1 MPEKNLNKGKDQS
14 QSKEEEIGRGR
25 NGILSPLSLLLLAVC
40 LIQFVLLAAM
50 TFGRRQFSSSQLPQP
65 VGQATTNATP
75 QEPYFKG
82 HPGPW
87 GNLEYARI
95 SLEPPD
101 EFIPEDGHFFGPT
114 RWFFEGYTR
123 TTLGEFFGQCGLP
136 AAQLAELMNPA
147 AWSDT
152 TNGVLVTPSDDMV
165 LGLDEPAR
173 ERIYSVLANNQAN
186 MLYLWPFKST
196 ADNFDAWFGRAGLS
210 QETLALLKKL
220 TYRRGKFLCLSDMFV
235 IYPRISDIGERRRLI
250 KMLARTPTLLM
261 KLQVKPDSDVNELGN
276 YWAKGR
282 RSKDIEALLDSLTK
296 IPGGMTID
304 IAHLLPPFARKRL
317 YTFPVPFSDPS
328 APWPDCNWT
337 AMNFF
342 HDPPDDHYY
351 DNDAW
356 QHELSENYTQVFPP
370 TFGDLIVFLRPD
382 GAPIHMAVYIADD
395 VVFTKNGSSNYCP
408 WTLMKWDDLVSDY
421 TLDYTPKFA
430 VFRPKMA
437 AEQ

>member
-1 MPEKNLNKGKDQS
+1 LT
-14 QSKEEEIGRGR
+14 
-25 NGILSPLSLLLLAVC
+25 LLLLAIC
-40 LIQFVLLAAM
+40 LIQFILLAVV
-50 TFGRRQFSSSQLPQP
+50 TFGQRRFSSSQLPQP
-65 VGQATTNATP
+65 ARQLATNATP

-101 EFIPEDGHFFGPT
+101 EFIPEDGHSFGPT
-114 RWFFEGYTR
+114 RWYFEGYTTAR
-123 TTLGEFFGQCGLP
+123 LGEFLGRCGLSAP
-136 AAQLAELMNPA
+136 QCAELTNTA
-147 AWSDT
+147 TWSPK
-152 TNGVLVTPSDDMV
+152 TNGVFVMPSDELV

-173 ERIYSVLANNQAN
+173 RQIYTVLANSPVNA
-186 MLYLWPFKST
+186 LYLWPFTSR
-196 ADNFDAWFGRAGLS
+196 ADNADAWFGQAGLS
-210 QETLALLKKL
+210 KPTLALLKKL
-220 TYRRGKFLCLSDMFV
+220 TYRRGQFLCLSDMSV
-235 IYPRISDIGERRRLI
+235 IYPRIASIEERRRLI
-250 KMLARTPTLLM
+250 KMLARTSTLLM
-261 KLQVKPDSDVNELGN
+261 KLQVKPDSDVNELCN
-276 YWAKGR
+276 YWAKGQ
-282 RSKDIEALLDSLTK
+282 RSKDIEALLDSLAK

-304 IAHLLPPFARKRL
+304 VAHLLPPFARKRL

-342 HDPPDDHYY
+342 HDPPDDRYY

-356 QHELSENYTQVFPP
+356 QHELRDNYTQVFPP
-370 TFGDLIVFLRPD
+370 TFGDLIVFYRPD

-395 VVFTKNGSSNYCP
+395 VVFTKNGSSNFCP
-408 WTLMKWDDLVSDY
+408 WTIMKWDDLVANY

-430 VFRPKMA
+430 VFRPKQP